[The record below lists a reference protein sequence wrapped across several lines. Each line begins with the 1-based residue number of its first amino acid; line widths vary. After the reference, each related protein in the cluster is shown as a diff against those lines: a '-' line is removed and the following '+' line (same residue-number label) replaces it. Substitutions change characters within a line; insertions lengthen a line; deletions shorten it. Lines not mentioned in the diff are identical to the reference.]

1 MLMEFASHLPT
12 TSLMMQVLPG
22 GMVRSNR
29 LEPYS
34 CSAGLRFV
42 QSKPVSEDTP
52 VSGDEFHVCIAIF
65 ERDTIKAGRAKWLSG

>member
-1 MLMEFASHLPT
+1 MELASHLPT
-12 TSLMMQVLPG
+12 TSLMMQVFPG

-52 VSGDEFHVCIAIF
+52 ASGDECHVCTAIV
-65 ERDTIKAGRAKWLSG
+65 ERITIKQDEIVLGMG